1 MTKHELLKT
10 SITEFKD
17 KKINALYFECKRVM
31 TESGYVYLIKPEKG
45 VPFSCAI
52 HFNRYWE
59 TDESIGKYEN
69 KDVSI
74 NTAIELPKDCVIE
87 YKGLVIAIESVGNYN
102 AEMRIFHYHGSGA
115 ISPISNK
122 FYIVDELEI
131 EQKLG
136 VNSLPIFLN
145 MDLGYPIIPA
155 FFEVLTDKQYIM
167 VSCGEETCL
176 TPVFVRDLQNIQ
188 YKFDNVELSLVN
200 LSTFE
205 AQSVLRKIQENSL
218 RPDSLFGL
226 CSNIELSNRQV
237 YQKSFNWKSLT
248 YTSTFKINY
257 ALTSKIDENDNI
269 IKTLKEVFF
278 KQIRML

>member
-10 SITEFKD
+10 SIAEFRD
-17 KKINALYFECKRVM
+17 RKINALYFECKRVM

-69 KDVSI
+69 NDVTI
-74 NTAIELPKDCVIE
+74 NTALELPKDCVIE
-87 YKGLVIAIESVGNYN
+87 YRGLVIAVESVGNYN
-102 AEMRIFHYHGSGA
+102 AEMNIFHYHGSGA
-115 ISPISNK
+115 FSPISNR
-122 FYIVDELEI
+122 FYIVDEAEI

-145 MDLGYPIIPA
+145 MDLGFPA
-155 FFEVLTDKQYIM
+155 VPSFFEVLTDKQYIM
-167 VSCGEETCL
+167 VSCAEETCL
-176 TPVFVRDLQNIQ
+176 TPVFIRDSHNVQ
-188 YKFDNVELSLVN
+188 YKFDNIELSLVN
-200 LSTFE
+200 LTTAE
-205 AQSVLRKIQENSL
+205 AQGVLRKIQENSL
-218 RPDSLFGL
+218 KPGSLFGL

-237 YQKSFNWKSLT
+237 YQKSFNWKSLS
-248 YTSTFKINY
+248 YVSTFRINY
-257 ALTSKIDENDNI
+257 ALTSKIDENNNI

-278 KQIRML
+278 KQLGRL

>member
-10 SITEFKD
+10 SIAEFRD
-17 KKINALYFECKRVM
+17 RKINALYFECKRVM

-69 KDVSI
+69 NDVTI
-74 NTAIELPKDCVIE
+74 NTALELPKDCVIE
-87 YKGLVIAIESVGNYN
+87 YKGLVIAVESVGNYN
-102 AEMRIFHYHGSGA
+102 AEMNIFHYHGSGA
-115 ISPISNK
+115 FSPISNR
-122 FYIVDELEI
+122 FYIVDEAEI

-145 MDLGYPIIPA
+145 MDLGFPAIPS

-167 VSCGEETCL
+167 VSCSEETCL
-176 TPVFVRDLQNIQ
+176 TPVFIRDSHNVQ
-188 YKFDNVELSLVN
+188 YKFDNIELSLVN
-200 LSTFE
+200 LTTAE
-205 AQSVLRKIQENSL
+205 AQGVLRKIQENSL
-218 RPDSLFGL
+218 KPGSLFGL
-226 CSNIELSNRQV
+226 CSNIELANRQV
-237 YQKSFNWKSLT
+237 YQKSFNWKSLS
-248 YTSTFKINY
+248 YVSTFRINY
-257 ALTSKIDENDNI
+257 ALTSKIDENNNI

-278 KQIRML
+278 KQLGRL